1 MELNWV
7 YNIELNRILNTG
19 GWMKMETE
27 IVYAESRAESEN
39 SFIITIMHIVMEL
52 SGYGLH
58 FWDPT
63 RHWLFYGTDESS
75 LTSIYGV
82 CTGTGQEQSSVS

>member
-1 MELNWV
+1 
-7 YNIELNRILNTG
+7 
-19 GWMKMETE
+19 MKMETE

-58 FWDPT
+58 F
-63 RHWLFYGTDESS
+63 
-75 LTSIYGV
+75 
-82 CTGTGQEQSSVS
+82 